1 MMSVMIGSVTERLAP
16 DSDFMIFDNLTNST
30 IIDLAYRDAERVR
43 VAAAVTC
50 LSGLFQVCG
59 PVVHISLK
67 FCYILLVFRAS
78 YLLVLSSAACA
89 GSSWF
94 TSTWFFGDLFV

>member
-16 DSDFMIFDNLTNST
+16 DSSFMIFDNITNSS
-30 IIDLAYRDAERVR
+30 IVDLASRDAERVR

-59 PVVHISLK
+59 PVLHLSFK
-67 FCYILLVFRAS
+67 FYFLLVFWAS
-78 YLLVLSSAACA
+78 SLLVLSSAACA
-89 GSSWF
+89 GCSRV